1 MQNLQRLTNN
11 LLHINSVLF
20 ESKKEAKDFL
30 KNKLISRN
38 SVWNN
43 ILHYPKFD
51 KKEFTRNDLLDHTI
65 NVIKNENNNFRGI
78 HPVLPIMFHKEL
90 EKIGVYFKLIPSND
104 TLELLSRNSDI
115 KVRKQISETIK
126 IFDVLINDN
135 DLFNFIGSDC
145 NSVILRSPIEWKV
158 NTYPSYCKLDWCIKF
173 NKNVELWLEVNEDHH
188 DPEKDVIRLNEI
200 FVRNNRK
207 LIMYYIEKDS
217 FLDDVMPQVYEEL
230 SRQYMTFD
238 IPKAMKIYCAKIA
251 KMDLD
256 MVEIFIHL
264 EAIYKKLKLKNKPIA
279 LPLNDIILRLSLYNW
294 NKKKI
299 FSKIESLIEIGDLPK
314 KELINY
320 NNDIKDSNIMITE
333 KGIDYFFT
341 SISVSDWEAA
351 LSFKESYH
359 IFRKGYFQMV
369 EDIKTNATENSKIY
383 KKYIDTHLL
392 ELQNMSDLIKSEDK
406 LVQTLWESN
415 LEKME
420 SLLNFK
426 LHKKI
431 PWVKYEKGKKLSI
444 KRLQKEFPNRVKK
457 WAYFEE
463 SKGII
468 KNYTFMSFAEKEGII
483 QMFMDS
489 LRNKESDKE
498 EVLNIIEVEQE
509 DFELLSEDEEEDI
522 INNSKKLKKK
532 LSNLN
537 ISLNEDKTGIEAE
550 LELLKLQK

>member
-1 MQNLQRLTNN
+1 MQNLQRITNN
-11 LLHINSVLF
+11 LIHINSVLF
-20 ESKKEAKDFL
+20 ESKKSLKDFM

-38 SVWNN
+38 NFWNK

-51 KKEFTRNDLLDHTI
+51 KEQFTRNDLLNHTI

-126 IFDVLINDN
+126 IFDIFINDN

-145 NSVILRSPIEWKV
+145 NSVILNSPIEWKV

-173 NKNVELWLEVNEDHH
+173 NKNVELWIEVNEDHH
-188 DPEKDVIRLNEI
+188 DPEKDLIRLNEI

-230 SRQYMTFD
+230 SRQYMNFD

-251 KMDLD
+251 QMDLD

-264 EAIYKKLKLKNKPIA
+264 ESMYKKLKLKNKIIA
-279 LPLNDIILRLSLYNW
+279 LPLNDIVLRLSLYNW

-299 FSKIESLIEIGDLPK
+299 ISKVKSLIDIGDLPT

-320 NNDIKDSNIMITE
+320 NGDLSDTNILITE

-351 LSFKESYH
+351 LNFKESYH

-383 KKYIDTHLL
+383 KQYIDFHLL
-392 ELQNMSDLIKSEDK
+392 ELQKMSDLIKSEDK
-406 LVQTLWESN
+406 LIENLWENN

-420 SLLNFK
+420 SIFNFK

-431 PWVKYEKGKKLSI
+431 PWVKYEKGKKISI
-444 KRLQKEFPNRVKK
+444 KRLQKEFPNRIKK
-457 WAYFEE
+457 WAFMEE

-468 KNYTFMSFAEKEGII
+468 KNYTFMSFAEKEGAIK
-483 QMFMDS
+483 MFIDS
-489 LRNKESDKE
+489 LNNKETTKE
-498 EVLNIIEVEQE
+498 EVLDIIEVEQ
-509 DFELLSEDEEEDI
+509 DDLELLSEDDEDDLD
-522 INNSKKLKKK
+522 NSNEIKKK
-532 LSNLN
+532 LVEMQ
-537 ISLNEDKTGIEAE
+537 ISLDEDKTGIEAE
-550 LELLKLQK
+550 LELLKLEK